1 VTGYK
6 PDPRWPGAERF
17 GNTEGRI
24 MRDDECVGVVIRQVV
39 GGHRVFYAY
48 LMSGG
53 RRVVDYQ
60 GRHVGRQ
67 VPSVNAG
74 FDWLTVNLGGAS

>member
-1 VTGYK
+1 VSGYK

-24 MRDDECVGVVIRQVV
+24 MRDGECVGVVIRQVV
-39 GGHRVFYAY
+39 GGERCWYAF

-53 RRVVDYQ
+53 RRVIDHQ
-60 GRHVGRQ
+60 GRSIGRQ
-67 VPSVNAG
+67 VSSLNSG
-74 FDWLTVNLGGAS
+74 FDWITLSL